1 MTDHVD
7 GNALAGVLS
16 ELFREDMTTATAR
29 CAHCGDVS
37 VLATS
42 MVYDAAPGWCVR
54 CHVCEEVLMTFV
66 RAGER
71 LRIDLRGVT
80 ALEVGS
86 TNAVRS

>member
-1 MTDHVD
+1 MTGHVD
-7 GNALAGVLS
+7 GNVLAGPLL

-29 CAHCGDVS
+29 CASCGDVS
-37 VLATS
+37 VLATA

-66 RAGER
+66 RAGVH

-80 ALEVGS
+80 ALEVGG
-86 TNAVRS
+86 A